1 MSRIHDMPVYA
12 SRDDELDAAL
22 YNLWRRARLHL
33 PMPQRI
39 DLPPSRQMVL
49 VVDRDHWEV
58 VDQNQND
65 LPMLAWVDFQD
76 AGRSSLHT
84 PVPCTLNFY
93 HYMASRLRGKAL
105 ERLAEELEHRLKG
118 VAD

>member
-12 SRDDELDAAL
+12 SRDDEVDAAL

-33 PMPQRI
+33 QLPLRI
-39 DLPPSRQMVL
+39 ELLPSKQMALIVEQ
-49 VVDRDHWEV
+49 DAWAV
-58 VDQNQND
+58 VDQNQYD

-76 AGRSSLHT
+76 QDRSSLHT
-84 PVPCTLNFY
+84 PVSCTLNYY

-105 ERLAEELEHRLKG
+105 QRLAEELENCLRES
-118 VAD
+118 